1 MKQKRRE
8 RNVFTMDKERFLPE
22 GTQGKTEHSLAT
34 LEKARVSGQILEAK
48 AILCDSGHNLVVDL
62 GDLRGVIPRGEAALG
77 IREGTVKDIA
87 ILSRVNKPVCFK
99 VTDLLRRDQVSRCCD
114 HESAFRPG
122 TLSDPVA
129 LLSRRAAQQQAREEL
144 LSRVSPGDI
153 LDARITHLE
162 SFGAFADIGCGV
174 VGLISIE
181 NISVSRISHPKDRF
195 TRDQTVKVIVK
206 EIDRE
211 KKRFI
216 LSHKELLGTWE
227 ENARQFEVGQTVCG
241 IVRSVE
247 SYGIFVELTPNLAGL
262 AEGREG
268 VRPGQQA
275 TVYIKNIIPEKMK
288 VKLSLIDA
296 FDGDETSEMRYFY
309 SEPHMDRFLYSPA
322 ESLRRVETIFT

>member
-1 MKQKRRE
+1 
-8 RNVFTMDKERFLPE
+8 MDKEQFYPE
-22 GTQGKTEHSLAT
+22 GTCGKTEHSLAT
-34 LEKARVSGQILEAK
+34 LEKARSSGQILEAK
-48 AILCDSGHNLVVDL
+48 AILCDSSHNLVVDL

-87 ILSRVNKPVCFK
+87 ILSRVNKAVCFK
-99 VTDLLRRDQVSRCCD
+99 VTDLLRRDQVTRCCD
-114 HESAFRPG
+114 TSPSVRPG
-122 TLSDPVA
+122 ELSDPVA
-129 LLSRRAAQQQAREEL
+129 LLSRRAAQLQAREEL
-144 LSRVSPGDI
+144 LERVRPGDV
-153 LDARITHLE
+153 LDARITHME
-162 SFGAFADIGCGV
+162 PFGAFADIGCGI

-181 NISVSRISHPKDRF
+181 NISVSRISHPRDRF
-195 TRDQTVKVIVK
+195 VRDQTVKVVVK

-211 KKRFI
+211 KKRFV

-227 ENARQFEVGQTVCG
+227 ENAARFEVGQTVCG

-247 SYGIFVELTPNLAGL
+247 EYGIFVELAPNLAGL

-296 FDGDETSEMRYFY
+296 FDGETETSLSYFFQG
-309 SEPHMDRFLYSPA
+309 SHMDRFVYSPTGA
-322 ESLRRVETIFT
+322 GRQIETIFT

>member
-1 MKQKRRE
+1 
-8 RNVFTMDKERFLPE
+8 MDKERFLPE
-22 GTQGKTEHSLAT
+22 GTVGKTEHSLAT
-34 LEKARVSGQILEAK
+34 LERARASGQILEAK
-48 AILCDSGHNLVVDL
+48 AILCDSSHNLVVDL
-62 GDLRGVIPRGEAALG
+62 GDLRGVIPRSEAALG

-99 VTDLLRRDQVSRCCD
+99 VTDLLRRDQVSHCCD
-114 HESAFRPG
+114 QTSAFRPG

-129 LLSRRAAQQQAREEL
+129 LLSRRAAQQQAQEEL
-144 LSRVSPGDI
+144 LSRVRPGDV

-162 SFGAFADIGCGV
+162 SFGAFADIGCGI

-181 NISVSRISHPKDRF
+181 NISVSRISHPRDRF
-195 TRDQTVKVIVK
+195 VRDQVVKVVVK

-227 ENARQFEVGQTVCG
+227 ENARQFEIGQTVCG

-247 SYGIFVELTPNLAGL
+247 EYGIFVELTPNLAGL
-262 AEGREG
+262 AESREG
-268 VRPGQQA
+268 VFPGQQA
-275 TVYIKNIIPEKMK
+275 TVFIKNIIPEKMK

-296 FDGDETSEMRYFY
+296 FDGEPESTLRYFD
-309 SEPHMDRFLYSPA
+309 PPAHLDRFVYSPPEA
-322 ESLRRVETIFT
+322 LRQIETIFT

>member
-1 MKQKRRE
+1 MLE
-8 RNVFTMDKERFLPE
+8 MDKEQFLPE
-22 GTQGKTEHSLAT
+22 GTCEKTEHSLAT
-34 LEKARVSGQILEAK
+34 LEKARSSGQILEAK
-48 AILCDSGHNLVVDL
+48 AILCDSSHNLVVDL

-114 HESAFRPG
+114 APEAFRPG

-129 LLSRRAAQQQAREEL
+129 LLSRRAAQQEVQEEL
-144 LSRVSPGDI
+144 LSRVRPGDI

-162 SFGAFADIGCGV
+162 SFGAFADIGCGI

-181 NISVSRISHPKDRF
+181 NISVSRISHPADRF
-195 TRDQTVKVIVK
+195 VRDQTVRVVVK

-211 KKRFI
+211 KKRFV

-227 ENARQFEVGQTVCG
+227 ENAAQFEIGQTVCG

-247 SYGIFVELTPNLAGL
+247 DYGIFVELAPNLAGL
-262 AEGREG
+262 AESREG

-296 FDGDETSEMRYFY
+296 FDGDSDRSLRYYFNGT
-309 SEPHMDRFLYSPA
+309 HMDRFLYSPEDA
-322 ESLRRVETIFT
+322 LRRIETIFT

>member
-1 MKQKRRE
+1 
-8 RNVFTMDKERFLPE
+8 MDKEYYWPE
-22 GTQGKTEHSLAT
+22 GAFGTAEHSLAT
-34 LEKARVSGQILEAK
+34 LEKARVTGQILEAK
-48 AILCDSGHNLVVDL
+48 AILCDSRHNLVVDL
-62 GDLRGVIPRGEAALG
+62 GDLRGVIPRNEAALG

-87 ILSRVNKPVCFK
+87 ILSRVNKSVCFK
-99 VTDLLRRDQVSRCCD
+99 VTDLLRRDQVCHRCD
-114 HESAFRPG
+114 DTESFRPG

-144 LSRVSPGDI
+144 LARVRPGDV
-153 LDARITHLE
+153 LDARITHME
-162 SFGAFADIGCGV
+162 SFGAFADIGCGI

-181 NISVSRISHPKDRF
+181 NISVSRISHPSDRF
-195 TRDQTVKVIVK
+195 VRDQAVKVVVK

-211 KKRFI
+211 KKRFV

-227 ENARQFEVGQTVCG
+227 ENASRFEIGQTVCG

-247 SYGIFVELTPNLAGL
+247 DYGIFVELAPNLAGL
-262 AEGREG
+262 AENRPG

-296 FDGDETSEMRYFY
+296 FDGDGFCPFDYCYHGT
-309 SEPHMDRFLYSPA
+309 HMDRFVYSPEGA
-322 ESLRRVETIFT
+322 LRQIETIFT

>member
-1 MKQKRRE
+1 MFG
-8 RNVFTMDKERFLPE
+8 VDKELYLPE
-22 GTQGKTEHSLAT
+22 GTFGKTEHSLAT
-34 LEKARVSGQILEAK
+34 LEKARTTGQILEAK
-48 AILCDSGHNLVVDL
+48 AILCDSSHNLVVDL
-62 GDLRGVIPRGEAALG
+62 GDLRGVIPRNEAALG

-99 VTDLLRRDQVSRCCD
+99 VTDLLRRDQVSHCCG
-114 HESAFRPG
+114 EPEAFSPG
-122 TLSDPVA
+122 SLSDPVA

-144 LSRVSPGDI
+144 LSRVRPGDV

-181 NISVSRISHPKDRF
+181 NISVSRISHPRDRF
-195 TRDQTVKVIVK
+195 VRDQAVKVVVK

-211 KKRFI
+211 KKRFM
-216 LSHKELLGTWE
+216 LSHKELLGSWE
-227 ENARQFEVGQTVCG
+227 ENASRFAVGQTVCG

-247 SYGIFVELTPNLAGL
+247 DYGIFVELAPNLAGL
-262 AEGREG
+262 AEGKEG

-275 TVYIKNIIPEKMK
+275 TVFIKNIIPDKMK

-296 FDGDETSEMRYFY
+296 FDGEGDEGLQYYF
-309 SEPHMDRFLYSPA
+309 SGDHMDRFVYSPPGA
-322 ESLRRVETIFT
+322 HRCIETIFTQMS

>member
-1 MKQKRRE
+1 
-8 RNVFTMDKERFLPE
+8 MDKELFLPE
-22 GTQGKTEHSLAT
+22 GTFGKTEHSLAT
-34 LEKARVSGQILEAK
+34 LEKARASGQILEAK
-48 AILCDSGHNLVVDL
+48 AILCDSSHNLVVDL

-99 VTDLLRRDQVSRCCD
+99 VTDLLRRDQVHHCC
-114 HESAFRPG
+114 ESEVFRPG

-129 LLSRRAAQQQAREEL
+129 LLSRRAAQQQAQEEL
-144 LSRVSPGDI
+144 LSRVRRGDV

-162 SFGAFADIGCGV
+162 SFGAFADIGCGI

-181 NISVSRISHPKDRF
+181 NISVSRISHPSDRF
-195 TRDQTVKVIVK
+195 VRDQCVKVIVK
-206 EIDRE
+206 DIDRE
-211 KKRFI
+211 KKRFV

-227 ENARQFEVGQTVCG
+227 ENAARFAVGQTVCG
-241 IVRSVE
+241 VVRSVE
-247 SYGIFVELTPNLAGL
+247 EYGIFVELAPNLAGL

-268 VRPGQQA
+268 VVPGQQA

-296 FDGDETSEMRYFY
+296 FDGESREPLRYYFTE
-309 SEPHMDRFLYSPA
+309 SHMDRFVYSP
-322 ESLRRVETIFT
+322 ESALRRVETIFT

>member
-1 MKQKRRE
+1 
-8 RNVFTMDKERFLPE
+8 MDKEQFYPE
-22 GTQGKTEHSLAT
+22 GAFGKTEHSLAT
-34 LEKARVSGQILEAK
+34 LERARSSGQILEAK
-48 AILCDSGHNLVVDL
+48 AIMCDSGHNLVVDL

-99 VTDLLRRDQVSRCCD
+99 VTDLLRRDQVSRCCED
-114 HESAFRPG
+114 SLVRPG
-122 TLSDPVA
+122 SLSDPVA
-129 LLSRRAAQQQAREEL
+129 LLSRRAAQLQAREEL
-144 LSRVSPGDI
+144 LERVRPGDV
-153 LDARITHLE
+153 LDARITHME
-162 SFGAFADIGCGV
+162 PFGAFADIGCGV

-181 NISVSRISHPKDRF
+181 NISVSRISHPGDRF
-195 TRDQTVKVIVK
+195 VRDQAVKVVVK

-211 KKRFI
+211 KKRFV

-227 ENARQFEVGQTVCG
+227 ENAARFEVGQTVGG

-247 SYGIFVELTPNLAGL
+247 EYGIFVELAPNLAGL

-296 FDGDETSEMRYFY
+296 FDGEPESGLQYYFTGT
-309 SEPHMDRFLYSPA
+309 HMERFLYSP
-322 ESLRRVETIFT
+322 EGSGRQIETIFT

>member
-1 MKQKRRE
+1 
-8 RNVFTMDKERFLPE
+8 MDKEVFLPE
-22 GTQGKTEHSLAT
+22 GTFGKTEHSLAT
-34 LEKARVSGQILEAK
+34 LEKARASGQILEAK
-48 AILCDSGHNLVVDL
+48 AILCDSSHNLVVDL

-99 VTDLLRRDQVSRCCD
+99 VTDLLRRDQVRHCC
-114 HESAFRPG
+114 EPEVFRPG

-129 LLSRRAAQQQAREEL
+129 LLSRRAAQQQAQEEL
-144 LSRVSPGDI
+144 LSRVRPGDV

-162 SFGAFADIGCGV
+162 SFGAFADIGCGI

-181 NISVSRISHPKDRF
+181 NISVSRISHPRDRF
-195 TRDQTVKVIVK
+195 VRDQAVKVVVK
-206 EIDRE
+206 EIDRD
-211 KKRFI
+211 KKRFV

-227 ENARQFEVGQTVCG
+227 ENAAQFAVGQTVCG

-247 SYGIFVELTPNLAGL
+247 EYGIFVELTPNLAGL

-296 FDGDETSEMRYFY
+296 FDGESE
-309 SEPHMDRFLYSPA
+309 EPMHYYVTESHLDRFVYSPEVSA
-322 ESLRRVETIFT
+322 RKIETIFT

>member
-1 MKQKRRE
+1 
-8 RNVFTMDKERFLPE
+8 MDKELYLPE
-22 GTQGKTEHSLAT
+22 GTVEKTEHSLAT
-34 LEKARVSGQILEAK
+34 LEKARASGQILEAK
-48 AILCDSGHNLVVDL
+48 AILCDSSHNLVVDL

-87 ILSRVNKPVCFK
+87 ILSRVNKSVCFK

-114 HESAFRPG
+114 QPEFRPG

-129 LLSRRAAQQQAREEL
+129 LLSRRAAQQQAQEEL
-144 LSRVSPGDI
+144 LSRVRPGDI

-162 SFGAFADIGCGV
+162 SFGAFADIGCGI
-174 VGLISIE
+174 VGLIAIE
-181 NISVSRISHPKDRF
+181 NISVSRISHPRDRF
-195 TRDQTVKVIVK
+195 VRDQAVKVVVK

-227 ENARQFEVGQTVCG
+227 ENASRFAVGQTVCG
-241 IVRSVE
+241 VVRSVE
-247 SYGIFVELTPNLAGL
+247 DYGIFVELAPNLAGL
-262 AEGREG
+262 AELREG

-275 TVYIKNIIPEKMK
+275 TVYVKNIIPEKMK

-296 FDGDETSEMRYFY
+296 FDGEGDRTMQYYVSGG
-309 SEPHMDRFLYSPA
+309 HMDQFRYSPLCA
-322 ESLRRVETIFT
+322 SRTVETIFT

>member
-1 MKQKRRE
+1 RYR
-8 RNVFTMDKERFLPE
+8 PE
-22 GTQGKTEHSLAT
+22 GTFGATEHSLAT
-34 LEKARVSGQILEAK
+34 LEKARATGQILEAK
-48 AILCDSGHNLVVDL
+48 AILCDSSHNLVVDL

-87 ILSRVNKPVCFK
+87 ILSRVNKSVCFK
-99 VTDLLRRDQVSRCCD
+99 VTDLLRRDQVFHCCD
-114 HESAFRPG
+114 RSESFRPG

-129 LLSRRAAQQQAREEL
+129 LLSRRAAQQQAQEEL
-144 LSRVSPGDI
+144 LSRVRPGDV

-162 SFGAFADIGCGV
+162 SFGAFADIGCGI

-181 NISVSRISHPKDRF
+181 NISVSRISHPSDRF
-195 TRDQTVKVIVK
+195 VRDQAVKVVVK

-211 KKRFI
+211 KKRFV

-227 ENARQFEVGQTVCG
+227 ENASRFEIGQTVCG
-241 IVRSVE
+241 VVRSVE
-247 SYGIFVELTPNLAGL
+247 EYGIFIELAPNLAGL

-296 FDGDETSEMRYFY
+296 FDGERKESLHYFFDQ
-309 SEPHMDRFLYSPA
+309 PHMDRFVYSPEGA
-322 ESLRRVETIFT
+322 YRQIETIFT